1 MDKWDRLSR
10 FYLYGIVPPCV
21 ACNGHT
27 ALYGD
32 RQRERQC
39 RFNLYIMSKKNSTEC
54 LEKKISILQTAE
66 AHETSNSKIREF
78 SNEQWHVRSLIDEIG
93 EPWFCLADLCEEL
106 GLQAS
111 AVMRR
116 LEKDV
121 TTNHPLSTPGG
132 IQQATFVN
140 EDGLYDVILDSRKP
154 EAKKFRKWITS
165 EVLPSIRKSG
175 GYVVPGV
182 GEKLPATLLEDICY
196 IKQRFQEWE
205 ESNKRI
211 SEKKEAL
218 GTMPIRGFYSD
229 TTVLA
234 YAQMRRYEMS
244 YQEFYKVCTKA
255 RDIAVRNDVKLKTV
269 PDYGVGDM
277 YIYPCWLLDEVFEF

>member
-1 MDKWDRLSR
+1 M
-10 FYLYGIVPPCV
+10 
-21 ACNGHT
+21 
-27 ALYGD
+27 
-32 RQRERQC
+32 E
-39 RFNLYIMSKKNSTEC
+39 
-54 LEKKISILQTAE
+54 
-66 AHETSNSKIREF
+66 SNIKLFENPTFGKIRSVMDE
-78 SNEQWHVRSLIDEIG
+78 SN
-93 EPWFCLADLCEEL
+93 EPWFCLADICKAL
-106 GLQAS
+106 GLRAS
-111 AVMRR
+111 DVAPR
-116 LEKDV
+116 LDKGV
-121 TTNHPLSTPGG
+121 VSTHPLATKGG
-132 IQQATFVN
+132 TQQATFVN

-182 GEKLPATLLEDICY
+182 DDKLPATLLQDICY

-205 ESNKRI
+205 EGNKRI

-277 YIYPCWLLDEVFEF
+277 YIYPCWLLDEVFGF

>member
-1 MDKWDRLSR
+1 MKKKVS
-10 FYLYGIVPPCV
+10 
-21 ACNGHT
+21 
-27 ALYGD
+27 
-32 RQRERQC
+32 
-39 RFNLYIMSKKNSTEC
+39 NLHS
-54 LEKKISILQTAE
+54 AE

-78 SNEQWHVRSLIDEIG
+78 SNEQWRVRSLVDDLG

-106 GLQAS
+106 GLQAA

-116 LEKDV
+116 LEDDV
-121 TTNHPLSTPGG
+121 TTSHPISDKLGRT
-132 IQQATFVN
+132 QQVNFVN
-140 EDGLYDVILDSRKP
+140 EDGLYDVILDSKKP

-182 GEKLPATLLEDICY
+182 DEKLPATLLEDICY

-205 ESNKRI
+205 EGNKRI

-277 YIYPCWLLDEVFEF
+277 YIYPCWLLDEVFGF

>member
-1 MDKWDRLSR
+1 MKDLQIFSSPQFGQVR
-10 FYLYGIVPPCV
+10 IV
-21 ACNGHT
+21 
-27 ALYGD
+27 LD
-32 RQRERQC
+32 E
-39 RFNLYIMSKKNSTEC
+39 
-54 LEKKISILQTAE
+54 
-66 AHETSNSKIREF
+66 SN
-78 SNEQWHVRSLIDEIG
+78 QPL
-93 EPWFCLADLCEEL
+93 FCLADLCKAL
-106 GLQAS
+106 DLTATKV
-111 AVMRR
+111 ATR
-116 LEKDV
+116 LEEDV
-121 TTNHPLSTPGG
+121 LSKHPLATKGG
-132 IQQATFVN
+132 TQQATFVN

-182 GEKLPATLLEDICY
+182 DDKLPATLLQDICY

-205 ESNKRI
+205 EGNKRI

-277 YIYPCWLLDEVFEF
+277 YIYPCWLLDEVFGF